1 MPEKRFT
8 DRVFDV
14 VRRIPRGKVASY
26 GLVAELAGSPRAAR
40 QVGMVMRLGHGLPW
54 WRVLAKDGRI
64 VIQDP
69 EYRFAQHAKLE
80 AEGIAVRD
88 GRVDYDAFAWKPRPS
103 NARRGRSPRSPARR
117 PRPSS
122 PKKRR

>member
-1 MPEKRFT
+1 MGERRFT

-54 WRVLAKDGRI
+54 WRVLAADGRI
-64 VIQDP
+64 VIQNP

-80 AEGIAVRD
+80 AEGIPVRE
-88 GRVDYDAFAWKPRPS
+88 GRVDYEEHAWKPR
-103 NARRGRSPRSPARR
+103 A
-117 PRPSS
+117 
-122 PKKRR
+122 KRRS